1 MATAGRRILVV
12 EDDKSLRDAL
22 ERLLDA
28 AGFEA
33 GSYGSAEAL
42 LANGGAADAA
52 CVVSDL
58 KLPARSGL
66 ELLDEM
72 RARGWRPPLILITAH
87 DAPGLRGEAER
98 HGVAAYL
105 AKPFRGTALLDAIA
119 DVTGHE
125 RPSGPAGP
133 GVKP

>member
-1 MATAGRRILVV
+1 MVV
-12 EDDKSLRDAL
+12 EDDSSLRGAL
-22 ERLLDA
+22 ERLLQA

-33 GSYGSAEAL
+33 GTYASAEAL
-42 LANGGAADAA
+42 LANGGAANAA

-58 KLPARSGL
+58 KLPELSGL

-72 RARGWRPPLILITAH
+72 RVRGWRPPLILITAH
-87 DAPGLRGEAER
+87 DAPGLRAEAER

-125 RPSGPAGP
+125 RPSDPAGP
-133 GVKP
+133 GVKPQ